1 MSAAPWGKLVS
12 SGRVWLLCWQ
22 YFFLSYGWYFNITWL
37 PTYLREARGMDVAQA
52 AMFGVLPLF
61 MGGLGNPVSVDPGRT
76 APALDQERGPH
87 PAHCR

>member
-1 MSAAPWGKLVS
+1 M
-12 SGRVWLLCWQ
+12 WLLCWQ

-61 MGGLGNPVSVDPGRT
+61 MGGLGNPVSVVLGERLLRWTKSVDRT
-76 APALDQERGPH
+76 RRIVASLGYTGA
-87 PAHCR
+87 CTSCW